1 VNYPFN
7 ESFRLTREKIQ
18 IIRLTRWAYSLK
30 RTDSKERF
38 ILLNRVGSNSK
49 QQTENTGHIYVT

>member
-7 ESFRLTREKIQ
+7 ESFRLTRESIQ
-18 IIRLTRWAYSLK
+18 TIRLTRIAYLLK
-30 RTDSKERF
+30 RTDSKEQF
-38 ILLNRVGSNSK
+38 ILLNRVGCNSK